1 MCTKKNWLA
10 NTGKVGSYQC
20 SYIVSWIAYCSC
32 DGPLTL
38 SSVLD
43 WIFCPEGKDE
53 FEPSFFFFFWNT
65 IIIII
70 FLKRYTIIFNYIYKN
85 IIGHTLLRHKHF
97 KVFVLHLSKKKKG
110 SLFSVCILIK

>member
-1 MCTKKNWLA
+1 MCMKKNWLA

-53 FEPSFFFFFWNT
+53 FEPSFFFFFLEYN
-65 IIIII
+65 
-70 FLKRYTIIFNYIYKN
+70 NYYYFFEEVYN
-85 IIGHTLLRHKHF
+85 YF
-97 KVFVLHLSKKKKG
+97 
-110 SLFSVCILIK
+110 